1 MNGFSNRACR
11 YLEDPPRVIDLL
23 LDYRAATTVYTYPT
37 VWRLRLLWSSRMW
50 NPAEDAR
57 LWEDETGRVVGFALL
72 WRRQRE
78 SPYLALEWVIHPTL
92 ATEALVD
99 AMLAWAVARVQTIT
113 VEQAASRT
121 LYANALNL
129 PLHFDAAFERYGF
142 KPLPA
147 DLEQYNVYLTRPL
160 QMPLPEPALPSDYI
174 LRPLASVDELEA
186 YAAISGFAAVDP
198 HHRRELFASDEYAY
212 RVIVA
217 PDGEF
222 AAYCEVSICR
232 EEWARSGRRVGW
244 IDYVETRPEQQRR
257 GLGRA
262 VLLAGLR
269 QLQEWGAEMALL
281 ITVSTNTP
289 ALALYDAAGFVRMD
303 VPEMPGYE
311 RPMTFGPSSVSPVG
325 EIQP

>member
-1 MNGFSNRACR
+1 MMISCY
-11 YLEDPPRVIDLL
+11 YLEDQARVIDLL
-23 LDYRAATTVYTYPT
+23 LAYRAAATVYAYPT
-37 VWRLRLLWSSRMW
+37 VWRLRLLWSSRVW
-50 NPAEDAR
+50 EPVQDVR
-57 LWEDETGRVVGFALL
+57 LWEDAAGRVIGFALL
-72 WRRQRE
+72 WRRRRE

-113 VEQAASRT
+113 VEQTASRT

-129 PLHFDAAFERYGF
+129 PLHFDAAFERHGF
-142 KPLPA
+142 TPLPP
-147 DLEQYNVYLTRPL
+147 DPEQFNVYLTRSL
-160 QMPLPEPALPSDYI
+160 QTSLSEPALPPGYI

-186 YAAISGFAAVDP
+186 YAAMSGFAAVDP

-212 RVIVA
+212 RVVVA

-222 AAYCEVSICR
+222 VAYCEVSICR

-269 QLQEWGAEMALL
+269 QLQEWGAETAML
-281 ITVSTNTP
+281 ITVNTNAP
-289 ALALYDAAGFVRMD
+289 ALGLYDATGFVRMD
-303 VPEMPGYE
+303 VSEMPGYE
-311 RPMTFGPSSVSPVG
+311 RLIRFEPSSVSPVG

>member
-113 VEQAASRT
+113 VEQAASG
-121 LYANALNL
+121 
-129 PLHFDAAFERYGF
+129 HS
-142 KPLPA
+142 
-147 DLEQYNVYLTRPL
+147 
-160 QMPLPEPALPSDYI
+160 MPM
-174 LRPLASVDELEA
+174 R
-186 YAAISGFAAVDP
+186 
-198 HHRRELFASDEYAY
+198 
-212 RVIVA
+212 
-217 PDGEF
+217 
-222 AAYCEVSICR
+222 SICPCILMPPLN
-232 EEWARSGRRVGW
+232 A
-244 IDYVETRPEQQRR
+244 
-257 GLGRA
+257 
-262 VLLAGLR
+262 
-269 QLQEWGAEMALL
+269 
-281 ITVSTNTP
+281 TVSNRFPLT
-289 ALALYDAAGFVRMD
+289 
-303 VPEMPGYE
+303 
-311 RPMTFGPSSVSPVG
+311 SSSTTST
-325 EIQP
+325 